1 MAREKVF
8 GTGRAVP
15 LDRNAKARVWAY
27 AKGWTALRRRR
38 GQPRGPLTRAYRD
51 VLKALLWGFHNA
63 HTGRCFPSYERLA
76 EVAEVD
82 RATVARAIK
91 VLEAARVISWEN
103 RLVRQRVMVP
113 GLFGPAA
120 SLVPRRTSNAYWF
133 RDPAP
138 KSQSATGTIL
148 KSFLPLSELPAPVVL
163 DPSNPLDAMLIRLGK
178 AVEASGTREIGT

>member
-8 GTGRAVP
+8 GTGQAVP

-27 AKGWTALRRRR
+27 AKGWTALRRRA
-38 GQPRGPLTRAYRD
+38 GQPRGPLTRAYLD
-51 VLKALLWGFHNA
+51 VLEALLWGFHNA

-76 EVAEVD
+76 EAAKVD

-91 VLEAARVISWEN
+91 LLEAARVLSWEN
-103 RLVRQRVMVP
+103 RLVRERVMVP
-113 GLFGPAA
+113 GLLGPVA

-138 KSQSATGTIL
+138 KSQSATGTRP
-148 KSFLPLSELPAPVVL
+148 KSPSSLSEPPAPVVL
-163 DPSNPLDAMLIRLGK
+163 DPSNPLDAMLIRLGR
-178 AVEASGTREIGT
+178 AVAGACPKEAG